1 MKNVIVIHELDLED
15 NETSVIGVASSKESA
30 ENIISSYYGKH
41 RVVSKRDIRDS
52 MLEYSKV
59 LEVEGLNGE
68 TLRVEVTLEWF
79 VVDSNF

>member
-15 NETSVIGVASSKESA
+15 NETSVISAASSKESA
-30 ENIISSYYGKH
+30 ESVISNHYGRH

-59 LEVEGLNGE
+59 LELPPHFW
-68 TLRVEVTLEWF
+68 LYF
-79 VVDSNF
+79 VSGM